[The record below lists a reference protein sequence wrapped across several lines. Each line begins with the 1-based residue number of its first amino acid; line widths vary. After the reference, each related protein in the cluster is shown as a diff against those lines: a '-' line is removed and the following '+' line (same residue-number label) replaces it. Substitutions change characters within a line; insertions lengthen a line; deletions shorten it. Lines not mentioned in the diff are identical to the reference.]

1 MEQSVLREHVGKP
14 LNKLLMAL
22 ILSLLPFQALP
33 NRQKNA
39 LLDFSLIGH
48 CYKLGEH

>member
-1 MEQSVLREHVGKP
+1 MAAILKYLLYSMELSALREHVGKP

-33 NRQKNA
+33 KRQKKTYQ
-39 LLDFSLIGH
+39 I
-48 CYKLGEH
+48 KI